1 MSIPLEDGYTDIIAK
16 AQRGSGIADS
26 QLAAKSGVSLEDVK
40 VLKSGKISEPVI
52 LAVAEALH
60 LKPTALLALAT
71 GKYRPDVA
79 EPEGLAMFT
88 TPYSDM
94 TVNAYLVWDAATK
107 EAVAFDSGADA
118 TAMLHFIV
126 SNGLRLTAVLLT
138 HSHGDHVFDLDRL
151 TEKTGA
157 AAFVP
162 EQESVPG
169 ATPFAQGRTFRAGK
183 LKIASVLTNGHSLG
197 GTTYVVDGLA
207 VPVAVVGDSM
217 FAGSMGGAANA
228 YQLALR
234 NNLEKILS
242 LRPET
247 VICPGHGPLTTVAL
261 ERENNPFF

>member
-1 MSIPLEDGYTDIIAK
+1 MSIPLEDGFTDIVAK
-16 AQRGSGIADS
+16 AQRGLGIADS
-26 QLAAKSGVSLEDVK
+26 QLAEKAGVTLEQIK
-40 VLKSGKISEPVI
+40 TLKNGQVSEPVL
-52 LAVAEALH
+52 LAVAGALH
-60 LKPTALLALAT
+60 LKPGALLALAT
-71 GKYRPDVA
+71 GKYKPDVA
-79 EPEGLAMFT
+79 APEGLEMFT

-118 TAMLHFIV
+118 TEMLHFIV
-126 SNGLRLTAVLLT
+126 SNGLRLAAVLLT

-151 TEKTGA
+151 TKKTGA
-157 AAFVP
+157 PSFVP
-162 EQESVPG
+162 EQESVPD
-169 ATPFAQGRTFRAGK
+169 AIPFAQGRTFHVGK
-183 LKIASVLTNGHSLG
+183 LRIASVLTNGHSAG

-207 VPVAVVGDSM
+207 VPIAVVGDSM

-228 YQLALR
+228 YQLAVQ
-234 NNLEKILS
+234 NNREKILS